1 MRNLSEWN
9 NCFLLVFFKSPS
21 RNSIAYAHGK
31 KLCGTQFDYVLT
43 AIYPPL
49 SVALELEAQSKYR
62 LCNPHFVHG
71 NRQIQ
76 VVQPVFR
83 SLGEMKIHG
92 LSRQIF
98 EQKAHF
104 EASNFHSFLVPS
116 RQISLAFV
124 NGFWQ
129 SKSFIFSLI
138 FKEYIFGMQIDFY
151 SGVEIQLFLN
161 RFSPSISLSSILAS

>member
-1 MRNLSEWN
+1 M
-9 NCFLLVFFKSPS
+9 C
-21 RNSIAYAHGK
+21 
-31 KLCGTQFDYVLT
+31 YVYTCT
-43 AIYPPL
+43 AIYPSL
-49 SVALELEAQSKYR
+49 SMALELEAQSKYR
-62 LCNPHFVHG
+62 LCNPQFVA
-71 NRQIQ
+71 RSQIQ

-124 NGFWQ
+124 NGFRQ

-161 RFSPSISLSSILAS
+161 RFSPSISLSSILASLVAYLCPFLCFVTLYSVG

>member
-1 MRNLSEWN
+1 M
-9 NCFLLVFFKSPS
+9 
-21 RNSIAYAHGK
+21 
-31 KLCGTQFDYVLT
+31 
-43 AIYPPL
+43 
-49 SVALELEAQSKYR
+49 
-62 LCNPHFVHG
+62 
-71 NRQIQ
+71 
-76 VVQPVFR
+76 QPVFR

-124 NGFWQ
+124 NGFRQ

-138 FKEYIFGMQIDFY
+138 FKECIFGMQIDFY

>member
-1 MRNLSEWN
+1 MQSI
-9 NCFLLVFFKSPS
+9 LLTPS
-21 RNSIAYAHGK
+21 LFHG
-31 KLCGTQFDYVLT
+31 D
-43 AIYPPL
+43 
-49 SVALELEAQSKYR
+49 R
-62 LCNPHFVHG
+62 H
-71 NRQIQ
+71 IQ
-76 VVQPVFR
+76 VVQPVLL
-83 SLGEMKIHG
+83 SLAIGEMKIHG

-124 NGFWQ
+124 NGFRQ

-138 FKEYIFGMQIDFY
+138 YKKYIFGIQIDFY